1 VTLHLHGVGHFHPE
15 NEVTNRLLEELG
27 IGTTDSW
34 ILERV
39 GIRSRRTVL
48 PLDYIRETRNA
59 DVRAAA
65 EAALYDTA
73 ELGKRAA
80 LRAIERAGIA
90 PADVGM
96 VISGGCA
103 SDITC
108 PAEAAEIA
116 GRLGIAAPAID
127 VASACTSFL
136 AQLRVLSM
144 MRPEALPPFVLLVAQ
159 EALTRCVDYT
169 DRATAVLFG
178 DGAAAA
184 VVSTREP
191 GRAQVLHAAL
201 ESDPSASDKVQ
212 IRRSGYFQQ
221 DGRAVQMFAIKKTI
235 AEWNRIAAARGDEDE
250 RPLHL
255 VGHQANLRVLQTTC
269 DRAGIDPTRH
279 HSNVELFGNT
289 GAPSA
294 LSVVSQEWEKWT
306 AEDDVALV
314 GVGAGLT
321 WGSCLLR
328 FERSS

>member
-1 VTLHLHGVGHFHPE
+1 MLFLHGVGHYHPE
-15 NEVTNRLLEELG
+15 NEITNRFLEELD
-27 IGTTDSW
+27 IGTTDAW

-48 PLDYIRETRNA
+48 PLDYLRDTRNR

-65 EAALYDTA
+65 EAAVCDTA

-80 LRAIERAGIA
+80 LRALERAGIG
-90 PADVGM
+90 PADIGM
-96 VISGGCA
+96 VFSGGCA

-116 GRLGIAAPAID
+116 GRLGIEAPAID

-144 MRPEALPPFVLLVAQ
+144 MRPEALPPYVLLVAQ

-178 DGAAAA
+178 DAAAAA

-191 GRAQVLHAAL
+191 GRARLLHAAL
-201 ESDPSASDKVQ
+201 ESDPSASEKVQ

-221 DGRAVQMFAIKKTI
+221 DGRAVQMFAIKKTL
-235 AEWNRIAAARGDEDE
+235 AEWRRLGEARDDDE

-269 DRAGIDPTRH
+269 DRAGIDPLRH

-328 FERSS
+328 FERSP

>member
-1 VTLHLHGVGHFHPE
+1 MTLHLHGAGHFHPE
-15 NEVTNRLLEELG
+15 NEIDNRFLEELD
-27 IGTTDSW
+27 IGTSDAW

-48 PLDYIRETRNA
+48 PLSYIRDTRNR

-73 ELGKRAA
+73 ELGRRAA
-80 LRAIERAGIA
+80 QRALERAGIG
-90 PADVGM
+90 PERIGLVL
-96 VISGGCA
+96 SGGCA

-116 GRLGIAAPAID
+116 GRLGIAAPCID

-159 EALTRCVDYT
+159 EALTRTVDYG

-191 GRAQVLHAAL
+191 GRARVLHASL

-212 IRRSGYFQQ
+212 IRRLGYFGQ
-221 DGRAVQMFAIKKTI
+221 DGRAVQMFAIKKTL
-235 AEWNRIAAARGDEDE
+235 AEWQRLAGARGDDE

-255 VGHQANLRVLQTTC
+255 VGHQANLRVLQAAC
-269 DRAGIDPTRH
+269 ERAGVDPARH
-279 HSNVELFGNT
+279 HSNVELYGNT

-294 LSVVSQEWEKWT
+294 LSVVSQEWEKWS
-306 AEDDVALV
+306 AEDDVALI
-314 GVGAGLT
+314 GVGSGLS
-321 WGSCLLR
+321 WGGCLLR
-328 FERSS
+328 FEADA

>member
-1 VTLHLHGVGHFHPE
+1 LTLFLHGVGHFHPE
-15 NEVTNRLLEELG
+15 NEIDNRFLEGLG
-27 IGTTDSW
+27 IGTNDAW

-48 PLDYIRETRNA
+48 PLDYIRETRNR

-73 ELGKRAA
+73 ELGRRAA
-80 LRAIERAGIA
+80 QCALERAGLEPERIGL
-90 PADVGM
+90 VL
-96 VISGGCA
+96 SGGCA
-103 SDITC
+103 SDVTC

-116 GRLGIAAPAID
+116 GRLGIRAPSID

-136 AQLRVLSM
+136 AQIRVLSM

-159 EALTRCVDYT
+159 EALTRTVDYT
-169 DRATAVLFG
+169 DRASAVLFG

-191 GRAQVLHAAL
+191 GRARILHAAL
-201 ESDPSASDKVQ
+201 DSDPAAADKVQ
-212 IRRSGYFQQ
+212 IRRQGYFAQ
-221 DGRAVQMFAIKKTI
+221 DGRAVQMFAIRKTL
-235 AEWNRIAAARGDEDE
+235 AEWNRLAEARGDEE

-255 VGHQANLRVLQTTC
+255 VGHQANLRVLQATC
-269 DRAGIDPTRH
+269 ERAGIEPSRH
-279 HSNVELFGNT
+279 HSNVELYGNT

-294 LSVVSQEWEKWT
+294 LSVVSQEWEKWGPD
-306 AEDDVALV
+306 DDVALV

-328 FERSS
+328 FEDAA

>member
-1 VTLHLHGVGHFHPE
+1 LTLYLHGAGHFHPE
-15 NEVTNRLLEELG
+15 NEITNRFLEELG
-27 IGTTDSW
+27 IGTSDSW

-48 PLDYIRETRNA
+48 PLDYIRETKNR

-73 ELGKRAA
+73 ELGRRAA
-80 LRAIERAGIA
+80 LRALERAGIG
-90 PADVGM
+90 PERIGLVL
-96 VISGGCA
+96 SGGCG

-116 GRLGIAAPAID
+116 GRLGIQAPCID

-136 AQLRVLSM
+136 AQIRVLSM
-144 MRPEALPPFVLLVAQ
+144 MRPEALPPFVLVVAQ
-159 EALTRCVDYT
+159 EALTRTVNYE
-169 DRATAVLFG
+169 DRASAVLFG
-178 DGAAAA
+178 DAAAAA

-191 GRAQVLHAAL
+191 GRVRVLHASL

-212 IRRSGYFQQ
+212 IRRLGYFGQ
-221 DGRAVQMFAIKKTI
+221 DGRAVQMFAIRKTL
-235 AEWNRIAAARGDEDE
+235 AEWKRLGEARGEEE

-269 DRAGIDPTRH
+269 QRAGIDPLRH
-279 HSNVELFGNT
+279 HSNVELYGNT

-294 LSVVSQEWEKWT
+294 LSVVSQEWEKWGP
-306 AEDDVALV
+306 EDDVALI
-314 GVGAGLT
+314 GVGAGLS

-328 FERSS
+328 FEAGA

>member
-15 NEVTNRLLEELG
+15 NEITNRFLEDLD

-48 PLDYIRETRNA
+48 PLDYIKDTRNA
-59 DVRAAA
+59 DVRAVPGV
-65 EAALYDTA
+65 ALYDTA
-73 ELGKRAA
+73 ELGRRAA
-80 LRAIERAGIA
+80 LRALERAGIG
-90 PADVGM
+90 PSDVGL
-96 VISGGCA
+96 VLSGGCA

-116 GRLGIAAPAID
+116 GRLGIAAPSID

-136 AQLRVLSM
+136 AQIRVLSM

-159 EALTRCVDYT
+159 EAITRCVDYT

-184 VVSTREP
+184 VLSTREP

-201 ESDPSASDKVQ
+201 SSDPAASDKVV

-221 DGRAVQMFAIKKTI
+221 DGRAVQMFAIKKTL
-235 AEWNRIAAARGDEDE
+235 AEWNRLVAAQGDDE
-250 RPLHL
+250 RALHL

-269 DRAGIDPTRH
+269 ERAGIDPARH
-279 HSNVELFGNT
+279 HCNVEHFGNT